1 MVETKFKT
9 FASKCTFEV
18 PVATIK
24 FVLQRFHESVIAQAF
39 SSCKF
44 KFDWTVAAVVVVAA
58 AAVQHQEFEFF

>member
-1 MVETKFKT
+1 MAETKFKT
-9 FASKCTFEV
+9 FASKCAFEV

-44 KFDWTVAAVVVVAA
+44 KFD
-58 AAVQHQEFEFF
+58 